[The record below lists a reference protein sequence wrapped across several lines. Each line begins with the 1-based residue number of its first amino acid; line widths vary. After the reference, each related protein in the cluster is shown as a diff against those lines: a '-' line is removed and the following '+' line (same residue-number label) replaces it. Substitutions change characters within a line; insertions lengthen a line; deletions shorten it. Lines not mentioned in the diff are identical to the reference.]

1 VGWSGSRVGEEK
13 REGGRERERVEA
25 REEEV
30 AQPAAAGQGGSGGEM
45 DRTGRDLKYGLS
57 IYMGPYS
64 PPLISIRPGLIFLW
78 SKKAHHNPINCAP
91 RPPERDST
99 ACRRRLVETLL
110 PSQIEQTLAPNSLPP
125 IPQQQL
131 VPNPILS
138 PRRRLRPS
146 STPKPRTPSN
156 PILSLQSTPL

>member
-91 RPPERDST
+91 RPPGERFHCVSSSSRRNPLALPNRANPSPQFSPSHT
-99 ACRRRLVETLL
+99 AAAAGTQPYPLAEASPPSLL
-110 PSQIEQTLAPNSLPP
+110 HPKTQ
-125 IPQQQL
+125 
-131 VPNPILS
+131 NPL
-138 PRRRLRPS
+138 
-146 STPKPRTPSN
+146 
-156 PILSLQSTPL
+156 